1 MHTRAWYIETGAKCI
16 KFSVFSYMV
25 FLSLTIFYS
34 RIDIHW
40 PPIKHVEDNISEK
53 ASYPYFEEREVKF
66 IDFMDFLC

>member
-1 MHTRAWYIETGAKCI
+1 
-16 KFSVFSYMV
+16 MV